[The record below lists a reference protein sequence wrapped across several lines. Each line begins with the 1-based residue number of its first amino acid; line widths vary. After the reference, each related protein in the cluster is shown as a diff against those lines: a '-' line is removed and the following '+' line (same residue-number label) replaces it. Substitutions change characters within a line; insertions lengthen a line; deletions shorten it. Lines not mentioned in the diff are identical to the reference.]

1 MLIPYDLVIFD
12 LDGVLVDACE
22 WHRLALNQALKE
34 VCNYEISLEDHYNEY
49 NGIPTKKKLIKLID
63 KGIISSFSYS
73 SIYILKQQ
81 LTIDIIEKNCKPRE
95 EKIKLL
101 NWLRER
107 DIKTACFTNSI
118 RETAIM
124 MLKNTGIYD
133 LFDVVITNED
143 VVEPKPDPEGY
154 YAVLDLLK
162 AEPKKTLII
171 EDSPKGLAAA
181 HASGCTVVKVSNPDE
196 VDINLLVNNMIYQ

>member
-1 MLIPYDLVIFD
+1 MPYELVIFD

-34 VCNYEISLEDHYNEY
+34 VCDYEISLEDHYSEY
-49 NGIPTKKKLIKLID
+49 NGIPTKKKLLKLLD
-63 KGIISSFSYS
+63 KGIVSSSDFS
-73 SIYILKQQ
+73 SIYTLKQQ
-81 LTIDIIEKNCKPRE
+81 LTIGIIETNCKPRE

-118 RETAIM
+118 RETATM

-133 LFDVVITNED
+133 LFDVIMTNED
-143 VVEPKPDPEGY
+143 VTEPKPDPEGY
-154 YAVLDLLK
+154 YAVLDILK
-162 AEPKKTLII
+162 ADPKKTLII

-181 HASGCTVVKVSNPDE
+181 YASGCMVAKVSNPDE
-196 VDINLLVNNMIYQ
+196 VDINLLVNNMMYQ